1 MTKTAVS
8 VFRSETLETSGRR
21 ICKRTSFEFEAN
33 LAKWNPIPPVIR
45 IHACVCVFSVVVY
58 SGKQSAGIGSRE
70 IGTKI
75 LFHEVTFRLCRECVT
90 LLSSLYTHVHVRER
104 SCRSAVSL
112 ENRKSS
118 WNEFRKILSG
128 EWTTRA
134 ASPSPEQ
141 FLRTLWH
148 RDTLKTCEEYL
159 KHATLAVT
167 TCLGGWKENIFALFP
182 IETELPL
189 VQDHPF
195 FFPALIRVSRAY
207 LSFHQFYVND
217 FKCSVASIFNR
228 LAKISFGSRNLF
240 KFVRN
245 YIVQF
250 FCFALTF
257 ELECVCTYIYSREK
271 YKKPVVTFEFHGKL
285 GRTLPTRCEYFTRAK
300 RMERRDLFGYV
311 ASSVDKGWIRRLD
324 DKRLSITI
332 DHDCPRV
339 RRISGASPHPRVD
352 GALCH

>member
-1 MTKTAVS
+1 MANDKNCRVGLS
-8 VFRSETLETSGRR
+8 FRNLRNIREEDLQENEFRVRSESGQMKPDSACNTYPR
-21 ICKRTSFEFEAN
+21 
-33 LAKWNPIPPVIR
+33 V
-45 IHACVCVFSVVVY
+45 CVCVFSVVVY

-104 SCRSAVSL
+104 SCRSAVLL
-112 ENRKSS
+112 EDRKSS

-228 LAKISFGSRNLF
+228 LAENFFRFEKLVQICSQLHRAVFLF
-240 KFVRN
+240 RLDFR
-245 YIVQF
+245 
-250 FCFALTF
+250 T
-257 ELECVCTYIYSREK
+257 CVCMYI
-271 YKKPVVTFEFHGKL
+271 H
-285 GRTLPTRCEYFTRAK
+285 
-300 RMERRDLFGYV
+300 
-311 ASSVDKGWIRRLD
+311 I
-324 DKRLSITI
+324 
-332 DHDCPRV
+332 
-339 RRISGASPHPRVD
+339 
-352 GALCH
+352 

>member
-104 SCRSAVSL
+104 SCRSAVLL
-112 ENRKSS
+112 EDRKSS

-195 FFPALIRVSRAY
+195 FFPALIRVSQVHIYR
-207 LSFHQFYVND
+207 
-217 FKCSVASIFNR
+217 SINFTWMILNVP
-228 LAKISFGSRNLF
+228 LLPFLIVSPKISFGSRNLF

-257 ELECVCTYIYSREK
+257 ELVYVCTYIYSREK
-271 YKKPVVTFEFHGKL
+271 YKKPVVTFEFSFMENL
-285 GRTLPTRCEYFTRAK
+285 GELCRH
-300 RMERRDLFGYV
+300 V
-311 ASSVDKGWIRRLD
+311 AN
-324 DKRLSITI
+324 
-332 DHDCPRV
+332 
-339 RRISGASPHPRVD
+339 ISHARKEWRGAAYS
-352 GALCH
+352 GT

>member
-207 LSFHQFYVND
+207 LSFHQLYVND

-228 LAKISFGSRNLF
+228 LAENFFRFEKLVQICSQLHRAVFLF
-240 KFVRN
+240 
-245 YIVQF
+245 
-250 FCFALTF
+250 
-257 ELECVCTYIYSREK
+257 
-271 YKKPVVTFEFHGKL
+271 
-285 GRTLPTRCEYFTRAK
+285 
-300 RMERRDLFGYV
+300 
-311 ASSVDKGWIRRLD
+311 RLD
-324 DKRLSITI
+324 FRTWVCMCIHI
-332 DHDCPRV
+332 
-339 RRISGASPHPRVD
+339 
-352 GALCH
+352 

>member
-1 MTKTAVS
+1 MFALNAIRNKEREREILVSWRMTKTAVS

-45 IHACVCVFSVVVY
+45 IHAYVCVFSVVVY

-104 SCRSAVSL
+104 SCRSAVLL
-112 ENRKSS
+112 EDRKSS

-228 LAKISFGSRNLF
+228 LAENFFRFEKL
-240 KFVRN
+240 
-245 YIVQF
+245 VQICSQLHRAV

-257 ELECVCTYIYSREK
+257 ELVCVCIYIYSREK
-271 YKKPVVTFEFHGKL
+271 YKKPVVTFEFSFMENL
-285 GRTLPTRCEYFTRAK
+285 GELCRH
-300 RMERRDLFGYV
+300 V
-311 ASSVDKGWIRRLD
+311 AN
-324 DKRLSITI
+324 
-332 DHDCPRV
+332 
-339 RRISGASPHPRVD
+339 ISHARKEWRGAAYS
-352 GALCH
+352 GT